1 MWKRRRYEGKGRR
14 SRRRRRRNRRK
25 GDLVRVEQAGAR
37 VFVNGPGVGGKV
49 FATNLRNGVEAQC
62 SNNDAI
68 VETNNTYSC
77 ALPCASSSVSH
88 IAESNE

>member
-1 MWKRRRYEGKGRR
+1 M
-14 SRRRRRRNRRK
+14 
-25 GDLVRVEQAGAR
+25 RVKQASAY

-77 ALPCASSSVSH
+77 ALPCASSSVSR

>member
-1 MWKRRRYEGKGRR
+1 M
-14 SRRRRRRNRRK
+14 
-25 GDLVRVEQAGAR
+25 RVKQVSAC
-37 VFVNGPGVGGKV
+37 VFVNGSGVGGKV

-77 ALPCASSSVSH
+77 ALPCASSSVSR